1 MKQTTNFNEYNIVGD
16 DSSLTINNSSGS
28 LVSFTNGNLGIGT
41 ISPTEKFEVNEGF
54 IRSTGSSIYHGFEL
68 ARDNFSTYQ
77 IKHLDGGLT
86 IFNLNATRKEMT
98 FKGNGR
104 IGINNSNPIEIL
116 DIIGNIKAD
125 GILKLFDLTD
135 TQTIELNPDGDSYIN
150 GNLGIGTTTPSKAL
164 DIVAN
169 NGQQFRLAHT
179 TADNA
184 LKNAYIN
191 VRHYNN
197 SEEDFTMMLG
207 GSDVSSN
214 TLNIGGGTTIGN
226 TATVL
231 RFYTAENTTTTV
243 GTVRMLI
250 NSTGNVGI
258 GTTTPTRRLHISKT
272 DGNNELVTLRIE
284 NNLGYSEF
292 GTLSNYARILSNGD
306 ELYAGSLAATFFY
319 IGNETI
325 QTFKYF
331 NSQGYVGIRN
341 QNPTETL
348 DVNGNIKADGILKLY
363 DITNTQTIELNPD
376 GDSYINGGNVG
387 IGTDNPAVDL
397 HVADDVRIDSDL
409 FVRTISSQYFSSS
422 NDLNLI
428 YGDAANFNIYSN
440 TTERFRITSDGNV
453 GIGTTSPTERL
464 DVNGNIKSSGYIT
477 GKRCG
482 AAGYLA
488 SPVNVTVTT
497 ANTYYPI
504 GVFTVPVAEDFV
516 VGTTYPNG
524 LKYSG
529 TLAQTFHITWNA
541 TIESTSNNVTATID
555 IQKNGVSIAMSKMG
569 TYAKTGGEIYN
580 LSGQCVVDLDTNDE
594 VRFVVTADTNGE
606 VLTFDY
612 FAASIKE
619 FFD

>member
-68 ARDNFSTYQ
+68 ARDTFPTYQ

-86 IFNLNATRKEMT
+86 IYNSTDDRKEMT

-104 IGINNSNPIEIL
+104 IGINNSNPIETL
-116 DIIGNIKAD
+116 DVIGNIKAD
-125 GILKLFDLTD
+125 GILKLYDITD

-150 GNLGIGTTTPSKAL
+150 SGNVGIGTSSPTEKLEIAGNIKLTDNTGPYLNLYRSDIVISQGDHLGSIVFGGGPEVYADSPLADSAIVIKAFASNIAASGNSPSKL
-164 DIVAN
+164 IIQGISN
-169 NGQQFRLAHT
+169 N
-179 TADNA
+179 
-184 LKNAYIN
+184 
-191 VRHYNN
+191 
-197 SEEDFTMMLG
+197 
-207 GSDVSSN
+207 SN
-214 TLNIGGGTTIGN
+214 TLSDWVTFMN
-226 TATVL
+226 
-231 RFYTAENTTTTV
+231 
-243 GTVRMLI
+243 
-250 NSTGNVGI
+250 GNVGI
-258 GTTTPTRRLHISKT
+258 GTTNSGTKLHISGDPALNAIGT
-272 DGNNELVTLRIE
+272 QSLLRLERPYNAGVSFAQGADIAIGRGNTYPSTQMRFILDNGNN
-284 NNLGYSEF
+284 
-292 GTLSNYARILSNGD
+292 
-306 ELYAGSLAATFFY
+306 
-319 IGNETI
+319 
-325 QTFKYF
+325 
-331 NSQGYVGIRN
+331 
-341 QNPTETL
+341 NPTNPQTTIMTL
-348 DVNGNIKADGILKLY
+348 D
-363 DITNTQTIELNPD
+363 
-376 GDSYINGGNVG
+376 
-387 IGTDNPAVDL
+387 
-397 HVADDVRIDSDL
+397 
-409 FVRTISSQYFSSS
+409 SS
-422 NDLNLI
+422 
-428 YGDAANFNIYSN
+428 
-440 TTERFRITSDGNV
+440 GNV
-453 GIGTTSPTERL
+453 GIGTTLPTEKL
-464 DVNGNIKSSGYIT
+464 DVDGNIKSSGYIT

-488 SPVNVTVTT
+488 SPVNITVTT

-524 LKYSG
+524 LKYNG
-529 TLAQTFHITWNA
+529 TIAQTFHITWNA
-541 TIESTSNNVTATID
+541 TIESTSNNVTATVD